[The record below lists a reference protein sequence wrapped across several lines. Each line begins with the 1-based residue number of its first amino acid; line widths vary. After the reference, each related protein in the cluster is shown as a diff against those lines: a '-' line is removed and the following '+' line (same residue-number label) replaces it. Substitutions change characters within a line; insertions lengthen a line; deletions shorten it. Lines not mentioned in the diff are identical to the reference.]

1 MKDLVLAQG
10 NNIGPGGVWTHEWL
24 FILKKQA
31 GQSESAVTTLKS
43 QQHRNLS
50 ALETTVCLLLSY
62 YPSISFY
69 FGGGV
74 SHHIYFLIKYEG
86 YAWREIN
93 FIWREIGMALCEHLQ
108 RRPSSSCERKKMDKN
123 ILFPLVSG
131 IVRAH
136 TYTRAR
142 TRALTLHT
150 RYWSRTHKLNCKLV
164 KSYDG
169 SRFLFV
175 LFCFLRYGATTIC
188 KKNLWRHTV
197 FCN

>member
-1 MKDLVLAQG
+1 MT
-10 NNIGPGGVWTHEWL
+10 IH
-24 FILKKQA
+24 FKQA
-31 GQSESAVTTLKS
+31 SRSVRIRCNYVEESTTQEPKCLGNHS
-43 QQHRNLS
+43 LS
-50 ALETTVCLLLSY
+50 PAILLS
-62 YPSISFY
+62 FHQ
-69 FGGGV
+69 FLFRGGG

-188 KKNLWRHTV
+188 KKY
-197 FCN
+197 